1 MKENST
7 DNREENFAELLEK
20 SAMGQNFM
28 EPGQALETEIVAISG
43 DTIFL
48 QLNGKSEGILNA
60 EELTDKEGNLTVQEG
75 ENIKVFFLKAE
86 NGEMRFTTRI
96 SSNEAGLA
104 VLENAYRQ
112 GIPVEGVV
120 EKEIKGGFEVKIGE
134 SRAFCPFSQ
143 MGEKRVEDAAE
154 WIGKHLSFK
163 IMEHSEK
170 GRNIIVSN
178 RALIEAEKDK
188 QRDVLKETLKEG
200 MTVKGKVVSL
210 QPFGAFVDIDGFQA
224 LLPISE
230 ISRERVEDISEVLS
244 VGQDVEGKILSIDW
258 SRDRISVSR
267 KAMLGDPWD
276 DASVKYRAGSRHKGK
291 VVRLT
296 EFGAFI
302 TLEPGID
309 GLIHKSA
316 MAADSRDANPKDIL
330 KKGQEISVQ
339 INSIDVE
346 KKRISLKLSS
356 LAQEEES
363 VQKYMEDK
371 EDSSGETYNP
381 FAALLK
387 DRMKK

>member
-1 MKENST
+1 M
-7 DNREENFAELLEK
+7 
-20 SAMGQNFM
+20 
-28 EPGQALETEIVAISG
+28 
-43 DTIFL
+43 
-48 QLNGKSEGILNA
+48 
-60 EELTDKEGNLTVQEG
+60 
-75 ENIKVFFLKAE
+75 
-86 NGEMRFTTRI
+86 
-96 SSNEAGLA
+96 
-104 VLENAYRQ
+104 
-112 GIPVEGVV
+112 
-120 EKEIKGGFEVKIGE
+120 
-134 SRAFCPFSQ
+134 
-143 MGEKRVEDAAE
+143 
-154 WIGKHLSFK
+154 
-163 IMEHSEK
+163 
-170 GRNIIVSN
+170 
-178 RALIEAEKDK
+178 
-188 QRDVLKETLKEG
+188 
-200 MTVKGKVVSL
+200 
-210 QPFGAFVDIDGFQA
+210 
-224 LLPISE
+224 
-230 ISRERVEDISEVLS
+230 
-244 VGQDVEGKILSIDW
+244 GQDVEGKILSIDW

>member
-48 QLNGKSEGILNA
+48 QLNGKSEGILDA
-60 EELTDKEGNLTVQEG
+60 GELTDRDGNLTVQEG
-75 ENIKVFFLKAE
+75 ETIKVFFLKAD

-104 VLENAYRQ
+104 VLENAYKQ
-112 GIPVEGVV
+112 GIPVEGAV
-120 EKEIKGGFEVKIGE
+120 EKETKGGFEVKIGE

-143 MGEKRVEDAAE
+143 MGEKRVEDPAE
-154 WIGKHLSFK
+154 WIGKHLTFK
-163 IMEHSEK
+163 IIEHGEK

-188 QRDVLKETLKEG
+188 QRDILKETLKEG
-200 MTVKGKVVSL
+200 MAVKGKVVSL

-230 ISRERVEDISEVLS
+230 ISRERVEDISEVFS
-244 VGQDVEGKILSIDW
+244 VGQEVEGKILSIDW
-258 SRDRISVSR
+258 AKDRISVSR

-276 DASVKYRAGSRHKGK
+276 DASVKYREGSRHKGK

-296 EFGAFI
+296 EFGAFV
-302 TLEPGID
+302 TLEPGLD

-316 MAADSRDANPKDIL
+316 MAADSRDANPRDIL

-339 INSIDVE
+339 INSIDIE

-363 VQKYMEDK
+363 IQKYMEDK
-371 EDSSGETYNP
+371 KDSSGETYNP

>member
-48 QLNGKSEGILNA
+48 HLNGKSEGVLDA
-60 EELTDKEGNLTVQEG
+60 GELTDRDGKLTVKEGDT
-75 ENIKVFFLKAE
+75 IKVFFLKAD

-96 SSNEAGLA
+96 SSSEAGQA

-112 GIPVEGVV
+112 GIPVEGIV
-120 EKEIKGGFEVKIGE
+120 EKEIKGGFEVRIGE

-143 MGEKRVEDAAE
+143 MGERRIEDPAE
-154 WIGKHLSFK
+154 WIGKHLPFK
-163 IMEHSEK
+163 ITEHGER

-178 RALIEAEKDK
+178 RALIEEEKEQQK
-188 QRDVLKETLKEG
+188 QELKKTIKEG
-200 MTVKGKVVSL
+200 MTVKAKVVSL
-210 QPFGAFVDIDGFQA
+210 QPFGAFVDLNGFQA

-230 ISRERVEDISEVLS
+230 ISRERVEDIESVLS
-244 VGQDVEGKILSIDW
+244 VGQEIEGKILSLDW
-258 SRDRISVSR
+258 KNNRISVSR
-267 KAMLGDPWD
+267 KALLGDPWEE
-276 DASVKYRAGSRHKGK
+276 APLKYKAGSRHKGK

-296 EFGAFI
+296 DFGAFVS
-302 TLEPGID
+302 LEPGLD
-309 GLIHKSA
+309 GLIHKSD
-316 MAADSRDANPKDIL
+316 MATDSRDTNPRDVL
-330 KKGQEISVQ
+330 KKGQEINVQ
-339 INSIDVE
+339 INSVDAANQ
-346 KKRISLKLSS
+346 RISLR
-356 LAQEEES
+356 LASRVQEEENMR
-363 VQKYMEDK
+363 QYMEDR
-371 EDSSGETYNP
+371 ESSSGETYNP